1 MRKQKQKLFL
11 ELLAKADARERE
23 KAVSAVFGKTPTH
36 AEVSDKENAAITAVF
51 DNAPSVPYKTP
62 PKNKTKKWNGY
73 YYRGKY
79 KASEWKRKY
88 IELKKQYDY
97 LTD

>member
-11 ELLAKADARERE
+11 ELLTKADARERD
-23 KAVSAVFGKTPTH
+23 KAVIAVFGKTPSTH
-36 AEVSDKENAAITAVF
+36 AEVSDKEKVAIPTVF
-51 DNAPSVPYKTP
+51 TNAPSP
-62 PKNKTKKWNGY
+62 KTKKWNGY